1 MISKNK
7 FETNYWLRKI
17 YTSKFFQF
25 LTTNNSK
32 LKKKVFTSIY
42 KSNHWVQDQD
52 ILSNDC
58 LSVSGHGS
66 NLNTN
71 QFNDLFKNFNGIIE
85 KKKITSILDMPCGDF
100 LWLHEII
107 KNKNI
112 TYHGVDIVNELIESN
127 RNKYKNKKF
136 NFESCDILD
145 FTTDKKFDLI
155 LIRDLFIHIT
165 NSDIKKIIQNV
176 KKMDFKYILLNSYD
190 NKTNNNVIVGQHR
203 KINLLIDPFEF
214 GKPTYHFK
222 DFENDKYFFLY
233 DKKDFI

>member
-7 FETNYWLRKI
+7 FRLDYWLRKI

-71 QFNDLFKNFNGIIE
+71 QFNNLFKNFNGIIE
-85 KKKITSILDMPCGDF
+85 KKK
-100 LWLHEII
+100 
-107 KNKNI
+107 NN
-112 TYHGVDIVNELIESN
+112 
-127 RNKYKNKKF
+127 F
-136 NFESCDILD
+136 NFRYALW
-145 FTTDKKFDLI
+145 
-155 LIRDLFIHIT
+155 R
-165 NSDIKKIIQNV
+165 
-176 KKMDFKYILLNSYD
+176 
-190 NKTNNNVIVGQHR
+190 
-203 KINLLIDPFEF
+203 
-214 GKPTYHFK
+214 
-222 DFENDKYFFLY
+222 FFMAS
-233 DKKDFI
+233 